1 MEEGER
7 GRRYLLYGS
16 VTVAVLTGI
25 VAVLVSGGV
34 SLFGQSLTVFGFAP
48 TLQAG
53 IAVLF
58 VLTIVI
64 IMKVT
69 FGGYTN
75 RTTAVALADP
85 RGIVRTGLK
94 SAVLVLSPY
103 TALAAV
109 MVLLD
114 AVGLISLALLTV
126 LAIPLVGITLTA
138 AAIGFLTLGRMASD
152 KEGVVLLVVS
162 SVAVPVG
169 AFPVPFGIAGVGVTV
184 LGFGA
189 IVWDMRYG
197 ESELESQERET
208 YGKQHRYL

>member
-1 MEEGER
+1 MEPGER
-7 GRRYLLYGS
+7 RRRYLLYGS
-16 VTVAVLTGI
+16 VTAAALTGLVAVVVTN
-25 VAVLVSGGV
+25 GV

-58 VLTIVI
+58 VLNIVI

-69 FGGYTN
+69 FGGYTD
-75 RTTAVALADP
+75 RTTEVALTDP
-85 RGIVRTGLK
+85 QGIMRTGLN

-103 TALAAV
+103 VVLAA
-109 MVLLD
+109 
-114 AVGLISLALLTV
+114 
-126 LAIPLVGITLTA
+126 
-138 AAIGFLTLGRMASD
+138 
-152 KEGVVLLVVS
+152 GVVHMGAGGTGSPAPPAGLAAPPGGVNPTPAPGGGVHIGRKAS
-162 SVAVPVG
+162 GRGGGGVG
-169 AFPVPFGIAGVGVTV
+169 GRAAGAGQGRGVPVPFGIVGIGVTV

-197 ESELESQERET
+197 ESKFESQDRET

>member
-58 VLTIVI
+58 VLNIVI

-103 TALAAV
+103 AALAAV

-126 LAIPLVGITLTA
+126 LAIPLVGVTLA
-138 AAIGFLTLGRMASD
+138 AAGVGFLTIGRMASD
-152 KEGVVLLVVS
+152 KEGAVLLVVS